1 MELTSAALRDG
12 EPIPLRYTK
21 DGENLSPP
29 LRWSG
34 LPEGARE
41 LVLFC
46 ENITPETQ
54 EPFVQWLVY
63 GIGADARELPEGY
76 QHKAAPEEPLA
87 LRQGRND
94 IGNVG
99 YDGPLGSVGK
109 TVRYRF
115 RLLAVDREL
124 GLAPGEDKQSVGA
137 AISRHVLDEAA
148 LTVVHERQ
156 A

>member
-1 MELTSAALRDG
+1 MELTSAVLRED

-21 DGENLSPP
+21 DGDNLSPP
-29 LRWSG
+29 LRWSD
-34 LPEGARE
+34 LPDGARE
-41 LVLFC
+41 LVLLC

-63 GIGADARELPEGY
+63 GIGADARELPEGFK
-76 QHKAAPEEPLA
+76 HKAAPDAPLA

-124 GLAPGEDKQSVGA
+124 GLEPGEDKQGVSA
-137 AISRHVLDEAA
+137 ALAGHVLGEAA

-156 A
+156 P